1 MRKIALLLLTV
12 LMVFSFSMSVAC
24 KPKNENTQPKESTIL
39 LNGFNEYDDIA
50 DIYLNSTS
58 FIGTF
63 SRNKD
68 PQYIVEGKASYKYWV
83 KAVHSVYQPNFE
95 IRAANS
101 KTDITDVTE
110 FGMYIHSSADYEFKV
125 VFKCQGNT
133 KNEIYK
139 SEKTVVKGANN
150 IVFPVKREYLQNTGG
165 AVTYYD
171 ISFIGLKGGEAL
183 YFDNLYA
190 KVTTEEVVVNAE
202 VQTIIDEITNA
213 NETDRAAIEATYAK
227 YKALSPEAK
236 LAVYNF
242 KILHTMM
249 VQFWNQDMAEAKQT
263 RPETILFL
271 DKVYGEG
278 QVKSVSDVVESYDY
292 TDSFA
297 YGTEKGSL
305 KLTFRNSS
313 ETWNKII
320 FNIAGMQFKEGTVAE
335 FYIYN
340 DSDQIKGLSISWTYP
355 SRGYITLTPREWT
368 KISCDYTHLT
378 RMGEL
383 DFVGVTPDGEGQ
395 APEGEMYISAVN
407 TYNIFDQVQGK
418 RTGDDENTV
427 FFFGEKEG
435 LNQISAKINLTS
447 NNLTIDT
454 EKSENAMLKI
464 SKDNSASTSS
474 RKQIEIDYNLVN
486 YEFNEGDIVVMD
498 MYVDLSEET
507 QFAEIWWGYTNR
519 TRIANKSWGTVV
531 VDAAHL
537 QENSQGT
544 DFPIRIYAYDSN
556 FTFVRFNG
564 SVYLGKAK
572 AVASSDIV
580 TTTTQGV
587 EYTFGSQQTEYV
599 GGSGNSVT
607 LSNGI
612 NCNLGNNPDRNAF
625 NQTGDKS
632 PQIINGAM
640 RFYIGGGDQERP
652 VLTLIPKKAMTL
664 NVGAKIH
671 VTVRGVNEEYKMQ
684 FAGWNVDKS
693 KLGHTETC
701 SDGIDQGKGYVTYTI
716 SYSAGWAGTT
726 FNEFYFF
733 MHGNSKLAQP
743 HFNLISIVDITYEN
757 VTWAE

>member
-24 KPKNENTQPKESTIL
+24 KPENENGQSKESTIL

-110 FGMYIHSSADYEFKV
+110 FGLYVHSSANYEFKV
-125 VFKCQGNT
+125 VFKCQGLT

-139 SEKTVVKGANN
+139 GEQTVVQGANN
-150 IVFPVKREYLQNTGG
+150 IIFPVEREYLQNTGG

-171 ISFIGLKGGEAL
+171 ISFIGLKGGETL

-190 KVTTEEVVVNAE
+190 KITTEEVEVNAE
-202 VQTIIDEITNA
+202 VQVIIDEITQLNA
-213 NETDRAAIEATYAK
+213 GDRTAVELTYAK
-227 YKALSPEAK
+227 YKALAPEAK
-236 LAVYNF
+236 LAVYNY

-249 VQFWNQDMAEAKQT
+249 GQFWAQDIVNAKEQE
-263 RPETILFL
+263 PEKLVFF
-271 DKVYGEG
+271 DKPYGEG
-278 QVKSVSDVVESYDY
+278 QVKQVSDVVESFDY
-292 TDSFA
+292 VQNFG
-297 YGTEKGSL
+297 YGTETGSM

-320 FNIAGMQFKEGTVAE
+320 LTIAGVQLSEGTVAE

-355 SRGYITLTPREWT
+355 SSGYITLTPREWT

-378 RMGEL
+378 RLGEL

-395 APEGEMYISAVN
+395 APEGEMYISAIK
-407 TYNIFDQVQGK
+407 TYNIFDLVQGK
-418 RTGDDENTV
+418 RTGEDKNTV
-427 FFFGEKEG
+427 FFFGDEAG
-435 LNQISAKINLTS
+435 MAQITAKTNLKS
-447 NNLTIDT
+447 SSLTIDKT
-454 EKSENAMLKI
+454 KKEEGMLKI
-464 SKDNSASTSS
+464 SKDNSASVSKH
-474 RKQIEIDYNLVN
+474 KQLELDYNLVD
-486 YEFNEGDIVVMD
+486 YDFSDGDVVVLEMF
-498 MYVDLSEET
+498 VDLYDT
-507 QFAEIWWGYTNR
+507 AKFVEIHWGYTCR
-519 TRIANKSWGTVV
+519 TRIANKEWGTVV
-531 VDAAHL
+531 VEASHL
-537 QENSQGT
+537 KKNSAGT
-544 DFPIRIYAYDSN
+544 DFPIRIYAYDTN
-556 FTFVRFNG
+556 FGFVNFSG
-564 SVYLGKAK
+564 SIYLGKAK
-572 AVASSDIV
+572 AVAGIDIV
-580 TTTTQGV
+580 TTTENT

-599 GGSGNSVT
+599 GGNGKYVT

-612 NCNLGNNPDRNAF
+612 NCNLGINPDRNAF
-625 NQTGDKS
+625 NQKGDKS

-652 VLTLIPKKAMTL
+652 VLTLMPKKVATL
-664 NVGAKIH
+664 QKGAKIH
-671 VTVRGVNEEYKMQ
+671 VTIRGEINKLQ

-693 KLGHTETC
+693 KIGHTETC
-701 SDGIDQGKGYVTYTI
+701 SDPVPVEGSDGYKTYTI
-716 SYSAGWAGTT
+716 SYSDSWAGTR
-726 FNEFYFF
+726 FDEFYFF
-733 MHGNSKLAQP
+733 INGNNKLNQP
-743 HFNLISIVDITYEN
+743 NFILISIIDISYEN
-757 VTWAE
+757 ITFE